1 MICPKSMGDIKES
14 MPRFRFNWDN
24 IDPSIVKQLC
34 DYLRLP
40 GVDPSGELRAAYGA
54 RPREG
59 FIEDVWSVLLKVWL
73 PSDEGAR
80 VRIAT
85 SLRERSVGNVSI
97 EDDLQYIESCRNT
110 IGLRRVVLPEFITLG
125 EVTRDPVG
133 SFTIP
138 KDDNDPM
145 FGGRERIGQGEPSSN
160 SDPAGGTE
168 GSDRIGSGA
177 DESQTPENGPTGGIS
192 GGVDRIG
199 GSSEGSQTSPKSPQ
213 PASGE
218 RPKPESVDHFRLW
231 VLDTVRSA
239 FDDQSIEPDDEG
251 DISIP
256 YGSVIP
262 FITIN
267 DEPLRAEIYAVLL
280 RDIENS
286 EQLLKTLNLIN
297 IRLFFEK
304 VVYVPDQKM
313 IVLSTQLNAAGIS
326 KESLLAHI
334 RMVAIA
340 SDYFDT
346 QLHEQFGGRQLG
358 TDRKAD
364 EQIV

>member
-1 MICPKSMGDIKES
+1 

-24 IDPSIVKQLC
+24 LNPTLIKQICDHLRLSGSDPST
-34 DYLRLP
+34 
-40 GVDPSGELRAAYGA
+40 ELRATYGA

-59 FIEDVWSVLLKVWL
+59 FIEDAWSILIKVWL

-80 VRIAT
+80 SRIAT
-85 SLRERSVGNVSI
+85 SLRERNVGNASI
-97 EDDLQYIESCRNT
+97 EDDLRYIESCRNT

-125 EVTRDPVG
+125 EVTRDAVG
-133 SFTIP
+133 AFTIP
-138 KDDNDPM
+138 KEINDSM
-145 FGGRERIGQGEPSSN
+145 LGGRERIGQGEPSSK
-160 SDPAGGTE
+160 SDPAGRTE
-168 GSDRIGSGA
+168 GSDRIGSVEGSQSP
-177 DESQTPENGPTGGIS
+177 ESGSTGGIS
-192 GGVDRIG
+192 GGGDRIG
-199 GSSEGSQTSPKSPQ
+199 GGGDGSQMTPKSPQ
-213 PASGE
+213 PVSEVG
-218 RPKPESVDHFRLW
+218 PSPQSVDHFRLW
-231 VLDTVRSA
+231 VLDTIRSA
-239 FDDQSIEPDDEG
+239 FDDQNIEPDDEG

-256 YGSVIP
+256 YGSVIA

-280 RDIENS
+280 RDVENS

-304 VVYVPDQKM
+304 VVYIPDEKM

-326 KESLLAHI
+326 KESLLGHL
-334 RMVAIA
+334 RMVARA

-358 TDRKAD
+358 EDRKAD

>member
-1 MICPKSMGDIKES
+1 MIIGKIISAIQRD

-24 IDPSIVKQLC
+24 IDPSIIKQLC

-59 FIEDVWSVLLKVWL
+59 FSEDVWSVLLKVWL
-73 PSDEGAR
+73 PTDEAAR
-80 VRIAT
+80 GRIAT
-85 SLRERSVGNVSI
+85 SLRERNVGNTTI

-125 EVTRDPVG
+125 ETTRDSVG
-133 SFTIP
+133 SFAIP
-138 KDDNDPM
+138 KEINDPI
-145 FGGRERIGQGEPSSN
+145 FGGRQRIGESQSSSTIPEDEESVGSDHEGSQGGAS
-160 SDPAGGTE
+160 GLIG
-168 GSDRIGSGA
+168 GSDRIGGSG
-177 DESQTPENGPTGGIS
+177 DGNQMT
-192 GGVDRIG
+192 
-199 GSSEGSQTSPKSPQ
+199 PKSPQ
-213 PASGE
+213 SASE
-218 RPKPESVDHFRLW
+218 NVPSPQSVDHFRLW
-231 VLDTVRSA
+231 VRDTVRSA

-280 RDIENS
+280 RDVENS

-304 VVYVPDQKM
+304 VVYIPDQKM

-334 RMVAIA
+334 RMVAMS

-358 TDRKAD
+358 EDRKAD

>member
-1 MICPKSMGDIKES
+1 
-14 MPRFRFNWDN
+14 
-24 IDPSIVKQLC
+24 V
-34 DYLRLP
+34 
-40 GVDPSGELRAAYGA
+40 
-54 RPREG
+54 
-59 FIEDVWSVLLKVWL
+59 KVWL
-73 PSDEGAR
+73 PTDESAR
-80 VRIAT
+80 ARIAT
-85 SLRERSVGNVSI
+85 SLRDRNVGSTTI

-125 EVTRDPVG
+125 ETTRDSAG

-138 KDDNDPM
+138 KEINDPI
-145 FGGRERIGQGEPSSN
+145 FGGRQRIEASQPSSKLSEN
-160 SDPAGGTE
+160 DKDVASDHDGSQGGE
-168 GSDRIGSGA
+168 SGLIAGSDRIGGSG
-177 DESQTPENGPTGGIS
+177 DGNQMTPKTPQSVS
-192 GGVDRIG
+192 GTVPRTQSI
-199 GSSEGSQTSPKSPQ
+199 
-213 PASGE
+213 
-218 RPKPESVDHFRLW
+218 DHFRLW
-231 VLDTVRSA
+231 VRDTVRSA
-239 FDDQSIEPDDEG
+239 FNDQNIEPDDEG

-262 FITIN
+262 FITVN

-280 RDIENS
+280 RDVENS

-304 VVYVPDQKM
+304 VVYIPDQKM

-334 RMVAIA
+334 RMVAMS

-358 TDRKAD
+358 EDRKVD
-364 EQIV
+364 EQVV